1 LNRFRRLVFAFGI
14 SCCAHGFAPQWI
26 AEAAAQSPAT
36 ATMHLSGSGLNDR
49 IPGCDDAPKADF
61 IDRMQRNF
69 RRVQPEDCQTTR
81 LAPPLFAWTEPR
93 DAPTADA
100 SAFLRDTTQPF
111 EITVRRDNAVV
122 ARQKTLRPAAAF
134 TSRDAT
140 WSAGDYSWSIAFVGK
155 SGARMESAPRCFRIL
170 PGATALDWPDGKT
183 LAARVAARPFP
194 RPLPEGQT
202 FASVK
207 QAIDAGD
214 YQKPWLDFERLTRSY
229 LSIAAFPL
237 PREPTQTDRMVYGSL
252 ESVAAGLALQ
262 VPIEIEERIIR
273 SLAYA
278 YRFTAEDAFK
288 AAAIARLRNLAAWSL
303 AGASAKNGDF
313 DISNRAIY
321 RAIAEGLDLLW
332 SELSAAERAAWVKV
346 VRARMQPVL
355 KTFEGF
361 DTQPYDSHLVGETA
375 VALETLLHVAG
386 MPGFPEA
393 QAYLAETWERYRFG
407 FNVWGGEDGG
417 WSNGI
422 AYGWYSLVLTST
434 ANAAL
439 RVVANVDMARHPYV
453 RRLGHFH
460 MAFVAPA
467 TDGLFLPFGD
477 GAETS
482 TFFSWYVPDSYRLHS
497 ALVRDPEQEWYW
509 RAHPATVHLRGNGK
523 LSPWHF
529 MLAGMARAT
538 EPPRQP
544 EMRAWVSAD
553 AGVGA
558 LFSKISD
565 PRRSALYMRA
575 SRYGS
580 VSHSH
585 ADQNAIAFDSRG
597 QNMLISS
604 GYYPYYGSPHH
615 MGVARL
621 TGYKNA
627 LTFDGGIGQNETVE
641 NPAIAPT
648 APGLTNYSMDN
659 RGELLNFH
667 DGPRWGVLTGDAS
680 NAYRPR
686 QRAYPYTYG
695 APMVDSAFRSA
706 AYDRIRRVAVIY
718 DYAHSPVAR
727 TWELNFHALSPFRS
741 VGATQRIDR
750 RGVSLCI
757 DIHGPGGAFHAS
769 QGFAVNPEKPYPS
782 AAYPEQYHARFTA
795 AHASTE
801 LTSITILREDCNDA
815 PVKVVLDGARARVSV
830 DGATALV
837 FERKQA
843 WIPQ

>member
-1 LNRFRRLVFAFGI
+1 LNRFQTLVLAFGA
-14 SCCAHGFAPQWI
+14 CGGAHGFAPQLL
-26 AEAAAQSPAT
+26 ADAAAQSLST
-36 ATMHLSGSGLNDR
+36 ETVHLAGSGLNDR
-49 IPGCDDAPKADF
+49 IPGCNAATQADF
-61 IDRMQRNF
+61 MDSLQRNF
-69 RRVQPEDCQTTR
+69 RRVQPEDCQITR

-93 DAPTADA
+93 DAPTADV

-111 EITVRRDNAVV
+111 EITVRRNNAVV
-122 ARQKTLRPAAAF
+122 ARKKTLRPAAAF
-134 TSRDAT
+134 TSSDAA
-140 WSAGDYSWSIAFVGK
+140 WSAGDYTWSIAFAAK
-155 SGARMESAPRCFRIL
+155 NGARIESAARRFRIL

-183 LAARVAARPFP
+183 LAARVALRPFP

-202 FASVK
+202 FASLK
-207 QAIDAGD
+207 QAIDAGE
-214 YQKPWLDFERLTRSY
+214 YHQPWIDFERLTRSY
-229 LSIAAFPL
+229 LSTSAFPL
-237 PREPTQTDRMVYGSL
+237 PREPTQANRMVYGSP
-252 ESVAAGLALQ
+252 ESVAAALALQ

-273 SLAYA
+273 SLAYL
-278 YRFTAEDAFK
+278 YRFTAEDALK
-288 AAAIARLRNLAAWSL
+288 AAAIARMRNLAAWSL
-303 AGASAKNGDF
+303 AGASAKNADF

-321 RAIAEGLDLLW
+321 RALAEGLDLLW
-332 SELSAAERAAWVKV
+332 GELSAAERAAWVKV
-346 VRARMQPVL
+346 VRTRMQPIL
-355 KTFEGF
+355 KAFDGF

-417 WSNGI
+417 WSNSV

-439 RVVANVDMARHPYV
+439 RVVAGVDMARHPYV

-467 TDGLFLPFGD
+467 NDGLFLTFGD
-477 GAETS
+477 GAETP
-482 TFFSWYVPDSYRLHS
+482 TFFSWYVPDSYRLLS

-509 RAHPATVHLRGNGK
+509 RAHPATVHLRGSGK

-529 MLAGMARAT
+529 MLAGVARAV

-544 EMRAWVSAD
+544 DLRAWVSAD

-565 PRRSALYMRA
+565 PGRSALYMRA

-621 TGYKNA
+621 TRYKNA

-648 APGLTNYSMDN
+648 VPGLTNYSMDN

-695 APMVDSAFRSA
+695 APLVDSAFRSA
-706 AYDRIRRVAVIY
+706 TYDRVKRIAVIY
-718 DYAHSPVAR
+718 DYARSTDQR
-727 TWELNFHALSPFRS
+727 RWELNFHALSPFQS
-741 VGATQRIDR
+741 AGSTQRIDR

-757 DIHGPGGAFHAS
+757 DVYGPGGAFRTS
-769 QGFAVNPEKPYPS
+769 QGFAIRPEKPYPS
-782 AAYPEQYHARFTA
+782 LAYPEQYHARFA
-795 AHASTE
+795 VDSASTE
-801 LTSITILREDCNDA
+801 LSSITLLREDCNDT
-815 PVKVVLDGARARVSV
+815 PVKVAFKGARASVSI
-830 DGATALV
+830 DGAAALV
-837 FERKQA
+837 FEGKQA